1 MAQTD
6 WEQVFSPPSNEISHL
21 PCGPQIAL
29 PLFPDSSC
37 ATLRST
43 KLKLLMLQK
52 SGEPSNAY
60 DQSPQLAGS
69 TANSTVNCFF
79 YGFLNNQ
86 QSKTSENIVQIKNF
100 KTTIIWV
107 FPKIGVPQIIHFNR
121 VFHYKPSILGY
132 HYFWKHPYLGISRIY
147 NKLKKWYSDIFIS
160 LTSNPDGWYILHMI
174 TFKQFW
180 FLKLNKLCD
189 V

>member
-1 MAQTD
+1 M
-6 WEQVFSPPSNEISHL
+6 FSPPSNEISHL

-79 YGFLNNQ
+79 LRI
-86 QSKTSENIVQIKNF
+86 SEESTKQDIGKHCANKNF

-107 FPKIGVPQIIHFNR
+107 FPKIGVRGNPKWMVYNG
-121 VFHYKPSILGY
+121 KPENPIKMDDLGV
-132 HYFWKHPYLGISRIY
+132 P
-147 NKLKKWYSDIFIS
+147 
-160 LTSNPDGWYILHMI
+160 P
-174 TFKQFW
+174 FKETPI
-180 FLKLNKLCD
+180 
-189 V
+189 